1 MRLRNL
7 LHISLGALAA
17 LAVLAAPAW
26 AACDG
31 TMPQAGGTTIDVA
44 GLKRYFVVRLPA
56 AYDGRTAAP
65 VVFAFHPF
73 GMNAQYMQGR
83 VPVGRMWPEAI
94 AVFPEGSAR
103 DTSNI
108 QPSWQ
113 GRPGELGDKDLK
125 FFDAMLA
132 WLDAH
137 ACADRAR
144 TFVLGYSNG
153 AQFSNTLACERR
165 SALAGAAIA
174 AGRLNCAPLAATP
187 LIWSHGLADRTASY
201 GVAVEGI
208 KTWATRNGCA
218 APPKAGTPGCFVGD
232 GCTAAP
238 LTFCTHPGGHEYDLP
253 FTRAAIEFFK
263 SLPASKAP

>member
-1 MRLRNL
+1 MRLR
-7 LHISLGALAA
+7 ALV
-17 LAVLAAPAW
+17 LTVGVMAVGEPQAW

-31 TMPQAGGTTIDVA
+31 STPKAGAITIDVA
-44 GLKRYFVVRLPA
+44 GLKRYFVVRLPS

-83 VPVGRMWPEAI
+83 APIGRAWPEAI

-103 DTSNI
+103 DSNNI
-108 QPSWQ
+108 APSWQ

-132 WLDAH
+132 WLDTN

-144 TFVLGYSNG
+144 VFVLGYSNG

-165 SALAGAAIA
+165 SSLAGAAIA
-174 AGRLNCAPLAATP
+174 AGRLNCAPSAAVP
-187 LIWSHGLADRTASY
+187 LIWSHGLGDRTASY
-201 GVAVEGI
+201 SVAVEGI
-208 KTWATRNGCA
+208 KTWATRNGCS
-218 APPKAGTPGCFVGD
+218 APPKVGTPGCFVGEN
-232 GCTAAP
+232 CAESP
-238 LTFCTHPGGHEYDLP
+238 VTFCTHSGGHEYDLP
-253 FTRAAIEFFK
+253 FTRTAIDFFK
-263 SLPASKAP
+263 TTAVRKAP